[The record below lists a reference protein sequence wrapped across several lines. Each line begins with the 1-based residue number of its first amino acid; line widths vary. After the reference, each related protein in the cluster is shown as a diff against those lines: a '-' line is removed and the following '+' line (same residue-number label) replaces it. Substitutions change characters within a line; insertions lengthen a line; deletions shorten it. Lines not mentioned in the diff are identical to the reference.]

1 MMVLL
6 WLMLVQNPSWTW
18 YEHYEQGVKHYQA
31 QRYEDCLAAMEAAL
45 AKKAE
50 PKRNQF
56 TRAVQKI
63 DYAPFYYQALSHY
76 ALDQLPAANAAA
88 QQAFRGEVVAQSA
101 RMQADLTPIFEAYRR
116 KAAELSAAIEA
127 ERVLLDQRRRLFQHL
142 QNGRLDDFQKELAE
156 LARQGV
162 DTSAFEDMRAVLQMR
177 EDVAAKDQ
185 RLRRELTERIQ
196 TGLDQGDLAVAKA
209 LFNTYRDQIPT
220 GRQGEFE
227 TRIQALESERRR
239 SQADRDA
246 AAQKDA
252 QEDADTKAMLAQIEE
267 QAKSLEQ
274 EKAQLANQ
282 LARSEGKNKELQDEL
297 EKERTASDAMPL
309 PSEFTGVLL
318 LRREGLR
325 QLLLEARFLGAEQ
338 IQDSVLRVNGE
349 EHHLEL
355 EVMPTEQPQQHHRIG
370 RLNATDFGDYEVSL
384 VLRDDLGRSLEL
396 RESLTLTR
404 PWYLHFQLYLAL
416 VLLLLVLVI
425 MRVVRRNKA
434 RKLARLR
441 HFNPYIAGSPVR
453 RPEMFFGR
461 ERLMQR
467 IQGSLH
473 KNSFMI
479 HGDRRIGKT
488 SFLLQLKSNL
498 EALDAPE
505 YQFYPVFI
513 DLQGLH
519 EPDLFHHLM
528 AEVCTAAA
536 DWDVDHEDLEV
547 HQRQEGYLARHFAKD
562 IKRLIGRLADHAD
575 RHVLIVLLMD
585 EVDVLNEFSDKTNQ
599 KLRSIFMKDFA
610 EHLSCIM
617 AGIHLKKE
625 WESSGSPWYNFFEEV
640 PVISLDEEAARELI
654 LDPVEGI
661 FTYEPA
667 AVTALLKATSGHPYL
682 IQKLCIKLVD
692 QKLQSGLFHIRLG
705 DVEQL
710 LQEKS
715 EEARA

>member
-1 MMVLL
+1 MMLL
-6 WLMLVQNPSWTW
+6 FCLMLVQGPSWTW

-31 QRYEDCLAAMEAAL
+31 QRYQACLDSMDSAL
-45 AKKAE
+45 RKKPE

-63 DYAPFYYQALSHY
+63 DYAPFYYRALCYY
-76 ALDQLPAANAAA
+76 ALNDLSAANAAA
-88 QQAFRGEVVAQSA
+88 QRAFRGEVVAQSA
-101 RMQADLTPIFEAYRR
+101 KMQADLTPIFEAYRNQ
-116 KAAELSAAIEA
+116 AAELRAEIENERRLLKMRTRFLQLIQTDQLETFEREITELEKQGADAGAFDDIRAIVQMRADVAQKDARLRNDLSQRIASLLDAGFFSAAE
-127 ERVLLDQRRRLFQHL
+127 
-142 QNGRLDDFQKELAE
+142 
-156 LARQGV
+156 
-162 DTSAFEDMRAVLQMR
+162 
-177 EDVAAKDQ
+177 
-185 RLRRELTERIQ
+185 
-196 TGLDQGDLAVAKA
+196 A
-209 LFNTYRDQIPT
+209 LFNEYRDQIPADKQT
-220 GRQGEFE
+220 VFE
-227 TRIQALESERRR
+227 NALQAHHAVLQKD
-239 SQADRDA
+239 QANRDA
-246 AAQKDA
+246 AAERDA
-252 QEDADTKAMLAQIEE
+252 ELEASTQALLAEYEKQRDA
-267 QAKSLEQ
+267 LEA
-274 EKAQLANQ
+274 ERSQLANQ
-282 LARSEGKNKELQDEL
+282 LASSEDKNRALQDEL
-297 EKERTASDAMPL
+297 QRERTEGEPL
-309 PSEFTGVLL
+309 AAPAEFTGVLL
-318 LRREGLR
+318 LRPSGLK
-325 QLLLEARFLGAEQ
+325 QMVVEARFLGASAVNDWLLQ
-338 IQDSVLRVNGE
+338 VNGR
-349 EHHLEL
+349 
-355 EVMPTEQPQQHHRIG
+355 EQAVTLTPLASDNPLQHRWLG
-370 RLNATDFGDYEVSL
+370 TLDVDRFGDFEVRL
-384 VLRDDLGRSLEL
+384 TLDDDLGRRLEL
-396 RESLTLTR
+396 TEALRLER
-404 PWYLHFQLYLAL
+404 PWYLYTQIY
-416 VLLLLVLVI
+416 LLLAVIVVIVVLARQI
-425 MRVVRRNKA
+425 RVTRR

-461 ERLMQR
+461 ESLMQR

-498 EALDAPE
+498 EQLDPPE
-505 YQFYPVFI
+505 YRFYPVFI

-519 EPDLFHHLM
+519 EGDLFHHLM
-528 AEVCTAAA
+528 AEVCNAAA
-536 DWDVDHEDLEV
+536 DWSVEHEDLEV
-547 HQRQEGYLARHFAKD
+547 HQRHEGYLARHLAKD
-562 IKRLIGRLADHAD
+562 IKRLIQRLKEGES

-599 KLRSIFMKDFA
+599 KLRSIFMKEFA

-640 PVISLDEEAARELI
+640 PVISLDESAARELI

-710 LQEKS
+710 LQEKH